1 MLISTNHKC
10 AINSLAMVPV
20 SADGAT
26 SQDYSVSPLHKLQHY
41 TLAEWYISDLYD
53 VVYNLHPK
61 STFIQH
67 S

>member
-10 AINSLAMVPV
+10 AINSLATVPV

-41 TLAEWYISDLYD
+41 TLAE
-53 VVYNLHPK
+53 
-61 STFIQH
+61 
-67 S
+67 